1 MASVF
6 SAIIAGDLPGRF
18 VYQDETVV
26 SFLTIAPLNPGHVL
40 VVPRAEVDHWE
51 SVYPALFT
59 HLMTVSQRIGRA
71 VKAAFEVDRVALAI
85 AGLEVP
91 HLHVHVFSLAQLSD
105 FDFGNADPN
114 PSPQSLDDAQR
125 RIIDALAQLPD

>member
-51 SVYPALFT
+51 SVDGELFA
-59 HLMTVSQRIGRA
+59 HLMAVSQRIGRA
-71 VKAAFEVDRVALAI
+71 VKQAFGVDRVALAI

-91 HLHVHVFSLAQLSD
+91 HLHVHIFSLAELSD
-105 FDFGNADPN
+105 FDFAKADQS
-114 PSPQSLDDAQR
+114 PSPESLDDAQR
-125 RIIDALAQLPD
+125 RIIAALG

>member
-18 VYQDETVV
+18 IYQDETVV
-26 SFLTIAPLNPGHVL
+26 SFLTIAPVTPGHVL

-51 SVYPALFT
+51 SVEPELFT
-59 HLMTVSQRIGRA
+59 HLMGVAQRVGRA
-71 VKAAFEVDRVALAI
+71 VKQAFGVDRAALAI

-91 HLHVHVFSLAQLSD
+91 HLHVHVFSLTQLSD
-105 FDFGNADPN
+105 FDFTKADQS
-114 PSPQSLDDAQR
+114 PSAESMDDAQR
-125 RIIDALAQLPD
+125 RLIEALERE